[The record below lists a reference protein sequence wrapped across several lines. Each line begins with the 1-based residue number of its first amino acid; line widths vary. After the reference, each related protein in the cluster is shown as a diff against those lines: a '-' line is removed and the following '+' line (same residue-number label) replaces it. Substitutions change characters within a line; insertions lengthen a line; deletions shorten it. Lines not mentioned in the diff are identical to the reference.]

1 MEEKR
6 ETAWGCATQ
15 NEAQR
20 KRHCLFG
27 EYQKKKK
34 KKGKSSYMHT
44 RTARG
49 KKKELAR
56 GPKLEALPLSMLGL
70 FRTRDSN

>member
-6 ETAWGCATQ
+6 HTAWGCATQ

-34 KKGKSSYMHT
+34 KKKGKSSYMHT

-49 KKKELAR
+49 EKKKNLR
-56 GPKLEALPLSMLGL
+56 VVPSLKLFQ
-70 FRTRDSN
+70 FRC

>member
-34 KKGKSSYMHT
+34 KEE
-44 RTARG
+44 G
-49 KKKELAR
+49 KKQLHAYKHRERKKKKNLR
-56 GPKLEALPLSMLGL
+56 VVPSLKLFQ
-70 FRTRDSN
+70 FRC